1 MAKPSDS
8 PKSLAEAIEK
18 LESVGQSKTKEF
30 KDLLEKDYQEILR
43 ALDDLKPYLDDVRKN
58 VETEVSRK
66 KNEVEVRVKENPW
79 LALGIVGVIAFF
91 IGWLIGGGRKD

>member
-8 PKSLAEAIEK
+8 PKSLTEAIEK
-18 LESVGQSKTKEF
+18 LESVGQSKAKDF

-66 KNEVEVRVKENPW
+66 KTEVENKVKEHPF
-79 LALGIVGVIAFF
+79 LALGIVGIIAFF
-91 IGWLIGGGRKD
+91 LGWLLGGGRKD